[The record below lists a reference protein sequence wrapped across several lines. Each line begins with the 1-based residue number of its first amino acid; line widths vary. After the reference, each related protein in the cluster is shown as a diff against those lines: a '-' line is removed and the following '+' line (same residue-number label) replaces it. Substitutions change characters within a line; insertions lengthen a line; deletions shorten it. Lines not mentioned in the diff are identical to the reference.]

1 MTAAQP
7 AGPGSEP
14 VERNGATGGFSDG
27 KSGRPIK
34 VVAFGGGHGL
44 AASLRGLLHCA
55 PALELDITAV
65 VTVGDNGGSS
75 GRLRAERD
83 AQLPP
88 GDLRMA
94 LTALAGDEPGH
105 QRMVALMQ
113 HRFALVGKPDRRG
126 AGGSTAAADLAASPA
141 AGATGTDP
149 PAGAGPAGSP
159 AAGLNPAASRTAGP
173 AAHSDAGAVPTDG
186 TVRGAASPG
195 APSAATGAEQAAMAE
210 ADADAGRAA
219 PDTGRAAEGGDKVG
233 WGNVDRRIASVGGKH
248 DPLAG
253 HAVGNL
259 LLLGL
264 LELLGDPVQAIEQ
277 AADMVGARGRVLPMA
292 SHAVGIEA
300 DVRGGDPARPDD
312 VVTVCGQHAVA
323 ITTGHVEALRIV
335 PSSPPA
341 CQPAVAAIAEA
352 DWLIFGPGSWYTS
365 VLPHLLVPE
374 LAEAIVASPAR
385 RLVTLNL
392 AADNETLGLS
402 VADHLAA
409 LHWYLPRLR
418 VDTVLADAKWVGE
431 PDPVHRAAEALGAR
445 LVLAPLAVAD
455 GSPKHDPES
464 LGTALVPVLGSDR

>member
-1 MTAAQP
+1 MT
-7 AGPGSEP
+7 
-14 VERNGATGGFSDG
+14 
-27 KSGRPIK
+27 RPLR

-44 AASLRGLLHCA
+44 AASLKALRLTG

-94 LTALAGDEPGH
+94 LSALAADNPAH
-105 QRMVALMQ
+105 QTTVKLLQ
-113 HRFALVGKPDRRG
+113 HRFAPVG
-126 AGGSTAAADLAASPA
+126 ASPA
-141 AGATGTDP
+141 ADGK
-149 PAGAGPAGSP
+149 PADGRPANGKP
-159 AAGLNPAASRTAGP
+159 ADGKPA
-173 AAHSDAGAVPTDG
+173 DG
-186 TVRGAASPG
+186 IP
-195 APSAATGAEQAAMAE
+195 
-210 ADADAGRAA
+210 ADAK
-219 PDTGRAAEGGDKVG
+219 PVKSG
-233 WGNVDRRIASVGGKH
+233 WGNVDRRIASVGGKD

-264 LELLGDPVQAIEQ
+264 MELMDDPVEALRH
-277 AADMVGARGRVLPMA
+277 AGWMVGARGQVLPMA
-292 SHAVGIEA
+292 EHAVGIEA

-312 VVTVCGQHAVA
+312 IVTVCGQHAVA
-323 ITTGHVEALRIV
+323 VTPGHIEALRID
-335 PSSPPA
+335 PPAPPA
-341 CQPAVAAIAEA
+341 CPAALAAIGAA

-374 LAEAIVASPAR
+374 LAAAIVASPAR

-392 AADNETLGLS
+392 AADNETAGLS

-409 LHWYLPRLR
+409 LHWYLPELR
-418 VDTVLADAKWVGE
+418 IDTVLADAKWVGE

-445 LVLAPLAVAD
+445 LVLAPLATAD
-455 GSPKHDPES
+455 GSPRHDPES
-464 LGTALVPVLGSDR
+464 LGTALVPVLGDDR